1 MVPLDLA
8 RSLSRGR
15 QLVPLNSAMAYDGVS
30 PDDVLTY
37 QAPTE
42 GAPPAPRCRTAARAA
57 ACVSPFELPR
67 ASILIFHS

>member
-42 GAPPAPRCRTAARAA
+42 GAPPAPRDP
-57 ACVSPFELPR
+57 V
-67 ASILIFHS
+67 